1 MILESCIVKYG
12 EIAEMDHAAH
22 AAHGR
27 TTNLPW
33 SQALLV
39 AAISLCANGSL
50 GLDNGMGLQPPMG
63 TKQAQNISNMVLCV
77 CQ

>member
-1 MILESCIVKYG
+1 
-12 EIAEMDHAAH
+12 MDHAAH

-63 TKQAQNISNMVLCV
+63 TKQAQN
-77 CQ
+77 